1 MSLAASDDRNRPRGS
16 LSAVEPLFTIEPFVG
31 WRRWIVA
38 PGGRDHEPVLASTI
52 VGHRW
57 ESAQMRAFCVPGDRD
72 GILADPH
79 RAPDPR
85 CSCGIY
91 AFKGPVGEL
100 WTGVGVWAEGTV
112 MLWGRVLETRL
123 GYRAEQA
130 RMIPPLS
137 VRIRC
142 EPEPGALGWDGIL
155 CRRRPTTVVV
165 TRRSYAPLCE
175 FHRRRVEG
183 EIALTPQG
191 FGSAV
196 REALSH
202 RYGVEVYWRGA
213 TRWT

>member
-1 MSLAASDDRNRPRGS
+1 MSLAASDDRGPI
-16 LSAVEPLFTIEPFVG
+16 SAVEPLFTIEPFVG

-38 PGGRDHEPVLASTI
+38 PAGNEHEPMLASTI

-57 ESAQMRAFCVPGDRD
+57 ESARMRAFCVPGDRD
-72 GILADPH
+72 EVLTDPH
-79 RAPDPR
+79 RAPHPR

-91 AFKGPVGEL
+91 AFKEGPVGEP

-112 MLWGRVLETRL
+112 MLWGRVLEARR

-137 VRIRC
+137 VWIRC
-142 EPEPGALGWDGIL
+142 EPEPGVLGWDGIL
-155 CRRRPTTVVV
+155 CRRRPTTVVA
-165 TRRSYAPLCE
+165 TRRSYVPLCE

-183 EIALTPQG
+183 EIALTPEG
-191 FGSAV
+191 FGAAV
-196 REALSH
+196 RQALSK
-202 RYGVEVYWRGA
+202 RYQLEVYWRGA